1 MTYPERISPNPN
13 AVAGAQSDQTS
24 PPKYP
29 SPWGSGEGDW
39 AEAYKKAIDV
49 VKQLTLEEK
58 VNLTTGMMLSSHRT
72 ANKSLQHQVRDGN
85 RNNALAKP
93 VVSLVWAS
101 EASVFRTLRLA

>member
-1 MTYPERISPNPN
+1 MTYPEGISPNPN

-29 SPWGSGEGDW
+29 SPWGSGDGDW

-58 VNLTTGMMLSSHRT
+58 VNLTTGMLLSSL
-72 ANKSLQHQVRDGN
+72 SL
-85 RNNALAKP
+85 P
-93 VVSLVWAS
+93 
-101 EASVFRTLRLA
+101 T